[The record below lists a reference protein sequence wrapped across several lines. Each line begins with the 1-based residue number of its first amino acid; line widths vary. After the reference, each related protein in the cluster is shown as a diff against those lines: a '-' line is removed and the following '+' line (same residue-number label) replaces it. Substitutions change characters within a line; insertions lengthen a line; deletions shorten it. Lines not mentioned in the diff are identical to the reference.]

1 MERSKDYKVDPTEV
15 DIIDEQRQRQSLR
28 LAATMIVND

>member
-1 MERSKDYKVDPTEV
+1 MERSKAYKVDSTEV
-15 DIIDEQRQRQSLR
+15 DIIDEQRQRQPLR